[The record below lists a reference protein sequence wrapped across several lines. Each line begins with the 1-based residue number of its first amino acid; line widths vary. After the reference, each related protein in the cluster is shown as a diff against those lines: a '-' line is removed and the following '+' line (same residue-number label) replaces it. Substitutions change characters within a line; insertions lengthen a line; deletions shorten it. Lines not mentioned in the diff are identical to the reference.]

1 MIDVEGVKFKHFVLI
16 SGGAGATPL
25 MSTASDLLHDAARG
39 RDVRCVDHAFFP
51 SSPYAHDVNPA
62 LIALHGLS
70 PPPPPPPISC
80 TRLRVGVCD
89 MIISRIRTCSLR
101 LIILTVRLSSRFGT
115 CRYIRFVW
123 SCKKIESLESLF
135 FSDDSKNSALGV
147 AMEVE
152 SIERSGGGTSPPFSQ
167 SPKLPRHVNGDHVN
181 KQSPDR
187 VSSKELTDFERKGA
201 PQPLFRSTLHITRDQ
216 VCETH
221 ISLFIP
227 SLRCTSHMWAA

>member
-1 MIDVEGVKFKHFVLI
+1 MLSSPHRP
-16 SGGAGATPL
+16 THT
-25 MSTASDLLHDAARG
+25 MSILR
-39 RDVRCVDHAFFP
+39 

-62 LIALHGLS
+62 LIAPRTRCQPCAHRPARII

-147 AMEVE
+147 AMEAE

-187 VSSKELTDFERKGA
+187 VSSKEPSDFERKGA
-201 PQPLFRSTLHITRDQ
+201 PQSLFRSTLHITRDQ

-227 SLRCTSHMWAA
+227 SLRCTSPM